1 LGISHI
7 YLPFLTNPGGHFGLI
22 PDIDFLIFPFMQ
34 LIVVFLDKPAAAL
47 SAAALSA
54 AALSAAALSA
64 AALSAAAFAA
74 AFAAITESIQVEG
87 VELLVPRF
95 IGRHS

>member
-54 AALSAAALSA
+54 AA
-64 AALSAAAFAA
+64 FAA